1 MFYENIGGKIKILAR
16 VLCVL
21 GIIGSFVS
29 GILFIVA
36 SSEIGTMH
44 GVYIICG
51 IAIIVVGSIL
61 SWIATWLLYAFGD
74 ITENVAIIKKKVCR
88 LKVGSEKRDDELLES
103 EDEIDTEEMRS
114 IIDELDSYG
123 RNGGHGR

>member
-21 GIIGSFVS
+21 GIIVSFVS
-29 GILFIVA
+29 GIRFIVV
-36 SSEIGTMH
+36 SSEIGTMY

-61 SWIATWLLYAFGD
+61 FWIATWLLYAFGD
-74 ITENVAIIKKKVCR
+74 ITENVAIIKRKVCR
-88 LKVGSEKRDDELLES
+88 LKVGSEKRDDDIEWDDELLDS
-103 EDEIDTEEMRS
+103 EDEIDTE
-114 IIDELDSYG
+114 DDF
-123 RNGGHGR
+123 